1 MRHLYK
7 KEKIYGAF
15 FGGLSRNMPYVR
27 VEKLANENGST
38 LLNGEY
44 FDITPLYSQMSRMKN
59 TGSQVDVDS
68 ETLLR
73 LIHRKDPS
81 FHIFKKDAT
90 DKKFSI
96 KTNGLNK
103 ITFKISGDN
112 PNAALPTGGRRRT
125 KRSKRSKQTRRAKR
139 RA

>member
-1 MRHLYK
+1 
-7 KEKIYGAF
+7 
-15 FGGLSRNMPYVR
+15 MPYVR

-44 FDITPLYSQMSRMKN
+44 LDITPLYSQMSRMKS

-68 ETLLR
+68 EILLR

-96 KTNGLNK
+96 KLNGLNT
-103 ITFKISGDN
+103 ITFKISQDE

-125 KRSKRSKQTRRAKR
+125 KRSKRSKRSKRTRRAKR